1 MLTPL
6 AGQLGPMQPKG
17 PQSFVDWR
25 YVRAGFVGWHAG
37 ARRVGVW
44 EPAPADTLG
53 KPEAPFG
60 IRLCAQPAQTIG
72 PILVRDKPWEYAY
85 QIHTVMY
92 DEGVYRAW
100 YECVPGDHF
109 EHQIFPLAC
118 GARQCTLLRR
128 IRRWDDLAQ
137 AACGPHSLL
146 R

>member
-6 AGQLGPMQPKG
+6 AGQLSPNATKG
-17 PQSFVDWR
+17 TQSFVDWR

-60 IRLCAQPAQTIG
+60 IRLCAQPAQNWPT
-72 PILVRDKPWEYAY
+72 LVRDKPWEYAY

-92 DEGVYRAW
+92 DRGYTRLVRMRARR
-100 YECVPGDHF
+100 P
-109 EHQIFPLAC
+109 FPSANLPSGLWGTAMYSATPNPTM
-118 GARQCTLLRR
+118 G
-128 IRRWDDLAQ
+128 
-137 AACGPHSLL
+137 
-146 R
+146 